1 MARTLISMHRLIANA
16 AALLAITLP
25 FLEIGSHAG
34 RRIDEETYY
43 YDSQDIYKAFR
54 ISKRL
59 WLHTQNFVRDKTSGR
74 KCTYFDI
81 EDINESGMN
90 YTSYYT
96 SMSGSKG
103 QMHYHGKFYKTLP
116 VNIEE
121 RNKTN
126 ALNVSMTSEHWHPMN
141 YRVVYSDYTWCLI
154 LRVLDFYSEQQV
166 RRHNCTPTWPLAP
179 RGQ

>member
-126 ALNVSMTSEHWHPMN
+126 ALNVSMTSGYACMVLVKDPPVSNTMPKN
-141 YRVVYSDYTWCLI
+141 CSLVYHHACNKSGI
-154 LRVLDFYSEQQV
+154 SEQIYENSC
-166 RRHNCTPTWPLAP
+166 H
-179 RGQ
+179 